1 MGPEYDE
8 VIQETLELKRIMA
21 SLVRK
26 STPKKDKRE
35 PIV

>member
-1 MGPEYDE
+1 VVHP

-26 STPKKDKRE
+26 PAPKTQTDRAARR
-35 PIV
+35 